1 MADEET
7 PVIEYQRSMYKFKDV
22 LYEQLDNGT
31 FVYIDYKNDIK
42 TYTHVKIGWDGNREV
57 HIIPIDNKTTQE
69 KIIPLP
75 TWAEE
80 YNTTTQ
86 LIKDIYDFSYKY
98 LDITEKFR
106 KMCSWYIPMSWITDN
121 LNTINYLRAL
131 GNFGQGKTRF
141 LDVVGMLCYKPIPM
155 GGATNPAPIYRLMDK
170 WKGTMVFD
178 EFVLGRS
185 DEATDIIQILN
196 SGIQR
201 GKPVWRCNPNDVTDV
216 IPFQPFG
223 SKVISARKPFND
235 NALESRCINENIKKT
250 ERKDIP
256 IELPRA
262 FYKEQQTL
270 RNKLLLFR
278 LRNWNKINDSS
289 LTFKLPDVNP
299 RLKQMLLP
307 FFITYD
313 NFKDIKEELNK
324 FGEKY
329 YDEQLNKISQT
340 IEGGIVRSILE
351 LYLIDENKG
360 ITSTDILNKC
370 KELGYETGN
379 MKDVSIGIRRS
390 NMGIDAKQSMVNGK
404 SSKHVVWDSNI
415 MKNLIKTY
423 IPRKEQEYY
432 GTIIS
437 SFI

>member
-1 MADEET
+1 MTDEET
-7 PVIEYQRSMYKFKDV
+7 PVVEYQRSMYKFKGV
-22 LYEQLDNGT
+22 MYEQLENGT
-31 FVYIDYKNDIK
+31 FVYFDNKDIIRVCPYVDLGVSNGK
-42 TYTHVKIGWDGNREV
+42 EV
-57 HIIPIDNKTTQE
+57 RVIPINNKTTQE

-80 YNTTTQ
+80 YKTTTH

-98 LDITEKFR
+98 LDVTEKFR

-121 LNTINYLRAL
+121 LNTINYLRSL
-131 GNFGQGKTRF
+131 GDFGQGKTRY

-155 GGATNPAPIYRLMDK
+155 GGATNPAPIYRLMDM

-223 SKVISARKPFND
+223 PKVISARKPFND

-250 ERKDIP
+250 TRKDIP
-256 IELPRA
+256 IELPRD
-262 FYKEQQTL
+262 FYKEQQTI

-313 NFKDIKEELNK
+313 NFKDIKKDLNK
-324 FGEKY
+324 FGEEY
-329 YDEQLNKISQT
+329 YDEQLNKISLT

-351 LYLIDENKG
+351 LYLIDKNVS

-379 MKDVSIGIRRS
+379 MRDVSIGIRRA
-390 NMGIDAKQSMVNGK
+390 NMGIGAKQSMIKGK
-404 SSKHVVWDSNI
+404 SSKHIVWDSDI
-415 MKNLIKTY
+415 MRDLIKTY
-423 IPRKEQEYY
+423 IPRKEHEYY
-432 GTIIS
+432 EVIIS